1 MTARL
6 NSLIAILLVTGCGQP
21 KATPEPAAEPDVAA
35 SEASQVALLASGL
48 WTGDLTPMNHP
59 DRSTPLQ
66 FQVSHTEDALD
77 IIIEGPG
84 GMTLR
89 TRGTRIQGDTLRFN
103 FIEPEAMVSLRCA
116 LGGAAET
123 GFQGRCQDNTG
134 QWAQVRMLP
143 PQG

>member
-1 MTARL
+1 MTTRL
-6 NSLIAILLVTGCGQP
+6 FSLIAILLIAGCGERE
-21 KATPEPAAEPDVAA
+21 ATPEPAAEP
-35 SEASQVALLASGL
+35 EAEAPEVTLLASGL

-59 DRSTPLQ
+59 DMSTPLQ

-84 GMTLR
+84 DMRLR
-89 TRGTRIQGDTLRFN
+89 TRGTRIEGDTLRFN

-123 GFQGRCQDNTG
+123 GYQGRCQDNTG